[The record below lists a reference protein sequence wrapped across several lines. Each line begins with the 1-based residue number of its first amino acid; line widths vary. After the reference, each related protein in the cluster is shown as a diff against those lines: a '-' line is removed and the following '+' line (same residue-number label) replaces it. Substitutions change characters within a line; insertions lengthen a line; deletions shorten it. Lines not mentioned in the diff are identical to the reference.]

1 MRSLY
6 SILESIA
13 DDDEKV
19 SQNTIS
25 AVYEIVS
32 KALTDSDL
40 IDKYDCEIKDNLIY
54 ISYAKSG
61 APAIWECISY
71 NADHEYIFKGNTTNK
86 GIGSLPV
93 SIIRLCRFVNCLI
106 SIRGSLT
113 NLSDFSSQCSKC
125 TIYINSDESVSLDKL
140 GTYLSNFAKSAN
152 YKDGN
157 SLYIDPILPNSHS
170 VDVSFLSSIDFRKFK
185 FVRLTFNVN
194 AYTLVDVTAKILVVG
209 TWSEVRPT
217 VQGVTPFRLVDYG
230 DGADWQTEDQS
241 AFIDQIIRTNNLTSF
256 AVNSNHVQYDRF
268 FFWNSRKRL
277 YETSLKEVGAVK
289 VPKINR

>member
-61 APAIWECISY
+61 TPAIWECISY
-71 NADHEYIFKGNTTNK
+71 NADHEYIFKGNTTNN

-113 NLSDFSSQCSKC
+113 TLSDFSSQCSKC
-125 TIYINSDESVSLDKL
+125 FIYINSDDSVSLNKL
-140 GTYLSNFAKSAN
+140 GVYLSNFAKSAN

-157 SLYIDPILPNSHS
+157 CLYIDPILPNSRS
-170 VDVSFLSSIDFRKFK
+170 TDVSFLSGIDFRKFK
-185 FVRLTFNVN
+185 FVRLTFNVD
-194 AYTLVDVTAKILVVG
+194 AYTLVDVTANILVLG
-209 TWSEVRPT
+209 TWSIVQPT
-217 VQGVTPFRLVDYG
+217 IQGATSFKLVDYG

-256 AVNSNHVQYDRF
+256 AVNSNHVQYDMF
-268 FFWNSRKRL
+268 FVWNRKNGL
-277 YETSLKEVGAVK
+277 YETRLKEAGAIR
-289 VPKINR
+289 VPKVGR